1 MTDKGFSIFLSKKV
15 PAFQR
20 KKLKKLVFWDDGGR
34 KIILT
39 KRPLL
44 PLRSFP
50 VPPVSCLLSPTPTKR
65 LFQQTLNI
73 DILTYFLYNLLV
85 LVFLRNATKHPDIP
99 LPESASPQVNDQIK

>member
-1 MTDKGFSIFLSKKV
+1 MMVAEKSFLQN
-15 PAFQR
+15 A
-20 KKLKKLVFWDDGGR
+20 
-34 KIILT
+34 
-39 KRPLL
+39 
-44 PLRSFP
+44 RSYLFAHSP
-50 VPPVSCLLSPTPTKR
+50 FLLSPTPTKR